1 MNELP
6 SNSARREYRFRG
18 TKGAGQYRARGAK
31 HLVDSELAIF
41 VVRTVFWTGNQK
53 ARRVTD

>member
-6 SNSARREYRFRG
+6 SNSARWEYRFRE

-41 VVRTVFWTGNQK
+41 VVRTVF
-53 ARRVTD
+53 